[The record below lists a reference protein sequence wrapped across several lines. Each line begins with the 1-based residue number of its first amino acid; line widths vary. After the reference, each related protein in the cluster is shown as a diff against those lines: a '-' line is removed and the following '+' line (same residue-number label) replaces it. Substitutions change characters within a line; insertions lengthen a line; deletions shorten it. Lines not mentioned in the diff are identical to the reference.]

1 MAGGGWGGGPLCVGA
16 AERPGILS
24 GGAGPSGPPPPAL
37 SGPQARARVGVRA
50 ALTGGQGPGRGR
62 LRAGDAGAE
71 SACPLYGVLACGEF
85 SGTQHGERGALGW
98 VCPMVSG
105 GGLII
110 RGDVCK

>member
-71 SACPLYGVLACGEF
+71 SACPLCGVLACGEF